1 MNHRHTVRCILYA
14 LIALAAF
21 ISVGAQL
28 KPYLALGFVDGNVQF
43 WQDTMS
49 SAASRFITIDIMFV
63 FLVVWWWML
72 TEARRL
78 KMRGYGWYFPAS
90 LLIAFSA
97 ALPLFMLHRELA
109 LRRHGEANV
118 SGDTGWAGTLSLLLV
133 AAAALAYSWIALT
146 THASLLVP
154 LAKPLQQLDLDIFA
168 IDATACASPPTGN

>member
-1 MNHRHTVRCILYA
+1 MSHRHTTLRCFLYA
-14 LIALAAF
+14 LIALAAL
-21 ISVGAQL
+21 IGVGLQL
-28 KPYLALGFVDGNVQF
+28 KPYLALGFVGGNVQF
-43 WQDTMS
+43 WQDTLS

-109 LRRHGEANV
+109 LRRHGDPAAEG
-118 SGDTGWAGTLSLLLV
+118 SIGWAGTLSLLLV
-133 AAAALAYSWIALT
+133 AAVALAYTWIAIG
-146 THASLLVP
+146 H
-154 LAKPLQQLDLDIFA
+154 
-168 IDATACASPPTGN
+168 TA